1 VNASWPGGDPRD
13 IARAIVASPPYS
25 THVARAAQGDLIDDI
40 LHWIGDR
47 VAPLFAAIGHV
58 LGASAAFAPW
68 IGLFVSLAAFAAIVA
83 LALRLTDRWI
93 RARPR
98 VRERAPVRAHA
109 MRGSGAWLALAQA
122 SARDERWR
130 DAAAALVQAASMRLD
145 ELGRLPFDSA
155 RTPAEVRRALH
166 DPAFDG
172 FARDADVALF
182 AASGATPERFARMR
196 AAYATFGGEA

>member
-13 IARAIVASPPYS
+13 VARDIVASPPYT
-25 THVARAAQGDLIDDI
+25 THVVHAAYGDLIDDI
-40 LHWIGDR
+40 LRRIGDR

-68 IGLFVSLAAFAAIVA
+68 IGLFVSLAALAALVM

-98 VRERAPVRAHA
+98 RRDRATVRAGA
-109 MRGSGAWLALAQA
+109 MRDSAAWLALAQA

-130 DAAAALVQAASMRLD
+130 DAAAALVHAAAMRFD
-145 ELGRLPFDSA
+145 ESGRLPFDSA

-172 FARDADVALF
+172 FARDADIALF
-182 AASGATPERFARMR
+182 AAAGATSERFARMH
-196 AAYATFGGEA
+196 AAYATFGAEA